1 MDVDIISFLLIVAAA
16 VAAPL
21 IAAAIGRVILFP
33 LVVVELL
40 LGILIGPQ
48 VLGLAEVDELAS
60 FFGSLGLAFLF
71 LFAGYEIEFDRI
83 RGTPLRL
90 GLTGWAISLV
100 LAYAASGVLHA
111 TGLVISGLLTGTAMA
126 TTAIGTLMPIL
137 REVRLIDT
145 RFGTMLLAAGAVGE
159 LGPVVLI
166 TLLLT
171 GDSNEL
177 TNALVLAAFVLLT
190 VVTAALALATPDTFW
205 HFVRRSMLTSGQLPV
220 RLTVALLIALVAVAE
235 EFGLD
240 LILGAFAAGVILS
253 LVLHARPD
261 DAQELGFEHRPRE
274 VFEIKLDAIG
284 FGFAIPAFFITSGMA
299 FDLDALVSDVGAML
313 KVPVFLLLF
322 LVVRGTP
329 ALMLYRDVLPQMRER
344 AGLALLSAT
353 QLPLVVAI
361 TAIGVQTDR
370 MHATTAAAL
379 VGAAMLS
386 TLIFPLIGTHLAR
399 PVKPAAAEADA

>member
-1 MDVDIISFLLIVAAA
+1 MDVELTSFLLIVAAA

-21 IAAAIGRVILFP
+21 IGAAIGRVVPIP
-33 LVVVELL
+33 LVVLELL

-48 VLGLAEVDELAS
+48 VLGLAEVDDLAS

-71 LFAGYEIEFDRI
+71 LFAGYEIEFERI

-90 GLTGWAISLV
+90 ALVGWGISLAI
-100 LAYAASGVLHA
+100 AYTTSGVLHA
-111 TGLVISGLLTGTAMA
+111 TGLVISGLLTGSAMA

-137 REVRLIDT
+137 REARLLDT
-145 RFGTMLLAAGAVGE
+145 RFGTLLLAAGAVGE
-159 LGPVVLI
+159 LGPIVII
-166 TLLLT
+166 TLLLS
-171 GDSNEL
+171 GDSDEL

-190 VVTAALALATPDTFW
+190 VITAAGAMATPDRFW
-205 HFVRRSMLTSGQLPV
+205 HFVRGSMLTSGQLPV

-253 LVLHARPD
+253 LVLNARPD
-261 DAQELGFEHRPRE
+261 DAEELAFEHRPRE

-284 FGFAIPAFFITSGMA
+284 YGFAIPAFFITSGMA
-299 FDLDALVSDVGAML
+299 FDLDSLLSDVGAML
-313 KVPVFLLLF
+313 EVPLFLVLF

-329 ALMLYRDVLPQMRER
+329 ALMLYREVLPQARER
-344 AGLALLSAT
+344 TALALLSAT

-361 TAIGVQTDR
+361 TTIGVDTDR
-370 MHATTAAAL
+370 MQSSTAAAL

-386 TLIFPLIGTHLAR
+386 TLLFPLIGTHLAR
-399 PVKPAAAEADA
+399 TAKA